1 MARIRTIK
9 PEFWTDEKVVELS
22 AFARLL
28 FIGLWNFCDDDGRV
42 AFSPRRLKMQIFPS
56 DTLDIELLFQDLA
69 TSRLIEIYIVNEISY
84 IQVSGFS
91 KHQKIDKRSVSKL
104 PPPTSH
110 HHHPITP
117 DPAESQPI
125 PPLEGNGME
134 GKGVDSEANASG
146 DTTSPAVAREKLW
159 AAGKTM
165 LQDAGMPSKECASFV
180 GRLAKDYGREIATQ
194 ALQAALVERPADPVS
209 YLKAACQRFSGERI
223 SAPPWYASEKGVL
236 QKAGSLGLTAHPGE
250 SLNEFKVR
258 IETTQSK
265 LQRSAMLK
273 ASLQRA

>member
-56 DTLDIELLFQDLA
+56 DTLDIELLFKELA
-69 TSRLIEIYIVNEISY
+69 SSRLVEIYIVSEVSY

-91 KHQKIDKRSVSKL
+91 KHQKIDKRSVSKI

-110 HHHPITP
+110 HNHPIPP

-146 DTTSPAVAREKLW
+146 DTASPQEREKLW

-165 LQDAGMPSKECASFV
+165 LQEAGMPLKECANFV
-180 GRLAKDYGREIATQ
+180 GRLAKDHGRDIATQ
-194 ALQAALVERPADPVS
+194 ALQAALIERPADPIS
-209 YLKAACQRFSGERI
+209 YLKAACQRFSGERV

-236 QKAGSLGLTAHPGE
+236 QKAGTLGLTAHPGE

-258 IETTQSK
+258 IENTQSK
-265 LQRSAMLK
+265 QQRSAMLR